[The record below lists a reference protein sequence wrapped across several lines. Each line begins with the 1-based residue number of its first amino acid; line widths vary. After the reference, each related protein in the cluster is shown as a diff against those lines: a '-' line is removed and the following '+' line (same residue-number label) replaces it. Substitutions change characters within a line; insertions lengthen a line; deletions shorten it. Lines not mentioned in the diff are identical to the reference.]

1 MQHGA
6 VSLLYLKKNLNDKSK
21 EENCMNTFEV
31 NDLDLTYPNK
41 CHLPF
46 ILYPPGMHRNTEGED
61 FLSHLTALN
70 ADGED
75 FVLYISIPFCR
86 TRCKSC
92 PYFINLL
99 PEIDKRDRESIY
111 VDALI
116 RDLKHWATFKRW
128 KTGLLRNIYI
138 GGGTGSILK
147 TSNLRRLVD
156 TIFSLF
162 HVADDY
168 EFTLEGNARD
178 FDEEKLDFLHNSKIN
193 RLSLGVQS
201 FQPEILATVGS
212 PHLADDSIRIIQ
224 DLQSRG
230 FKNIQLDLMY
240 NMPGHTLD
248 IWKKDLEKLRELDI
262 PHFTIYLYRIHK
274 DTPQDKLITKG
285 KIMHPA
291 DAETPMVKAMYAEA
305 KDIAEDMGFKMYMV
319 DHFCKPGYENMYNHW
334 NWRIYVDTLAI
345 GPGSYSYFD
354 GYRLGTDTDVDGYI
368 SACEKGEFV
377 VSSITDKLS
386 PRVQRERYV
395 IFALLYYEIEFAF
408 YYSKFRT
415 SFLEDFA
422 NECTHLSEKG
432 LIEILPD
439 RIKLTKLGLVWHT
452 NVILE
457 FFNPAFWSDTA
468 SLKEPNWSLN
478 GAMVEVGSHER
489 SYWLGNR

>member
-1 MQHGA
+1 
-6 VSLLYLKKNLNDKSK
+6 
-21 EENCMNTFEV
+21 
-31 NDLDLTYPNK
+31 
-41 CHLPF
+41 
-46 ILYPPGMHRNTEGED
+46 
-61 FLSHLTALN
+61 
-70 ADGED
+70 
-75 FVLYISIPFCR
+75 
-86 TRCKSC
+86 
-92 PYFINLL
+92 
-99 PEIDKRDRESIY
+99 
-111 VDALI
+111 
-116 RDLKHWATFKRW
+116 
-128 KTGLLRNIYI
+128 
-138 GGGTGSILK
+138 
-147 TSNLRRLVD
+147 
-156 TIFSLF
+156 
-162 HVADDY
+162 
-168 EFTLEGNARD
+168 
-178 FDEEKLDFLHNSKIN
+178 
-193 RLSLGVQS
+193 
-201 FQPEILATVGS
+201 
-212 PHLADDSIRIIQ
+212 
-224 DLQSRG
+224 
-230 FKNIQLDLMY
+230 MY

-274 DTPQDKLITKG
+274 DTPQDKPVTKG

-354 GYRLGTDTDVDGYI
+354 GYRLGTDTNVDGYI

-408 YYSKFRT
+408 YYSKFGT